1 MALIDGVVKLLPVCK
16 DDPPVALL
24 YQLIVPLLAL
34 APKVTVPASHL
45 DKGVVPVI
53 VGGAHELYKLVT
65 SVWVNTRLQIPMS
78 SIFPFHLSCDGEAF
92 APIVKG
98 LE

>member
-53 VGGAHELYKLVT
+53 VGVVFTVATTAVLDVEVQLLFVAST
-65 SVWVNTRLQIPMS
+65 
-78 SIFPFHLSCDGEAF
+78 
-92 APIVKG
+92 
-98 LE
+98 